1 MPGGNDLKAPDRSR
15 VLFLQ
20 GPLSPLF
27 RLIGDRIREAGHE
40 VFRINLCAG
49 DWLHWHG
56 LECTSFRG
64 QPSDWP
70 DFISRFLADN
80 RITDLVLHGD
90 QRLYHR
96 LAINCAK
103 KEGIQIAVT
112 ELGYLRPGWMTL
124 EKNGLSTLSHFP
136 DDPVHVRRIADEV
149 GDVDFSP
156 MFPGSFYLQT
166 VPDVTYNLANVILKP
181 LYPHYERHT
190 IYHPVPEYLRG
201 AVRLLGEKRRNRDV
215 DSALARMME
224 DGTPF
229 FVLPLQLEGDF
240 QLRRHSPYESFADVI
255 DLVLGSFAEAAP
267 VAAHLVLK
275 SHPLDVGYENWP
287 EVIGKAVTRYG
298 LEGRV
303 HFFDGGNLG
312 ALFKHACGMVTLNS
326 TAGLEALQ
334 AGLPVKTLV
343 PAHYDIAGL
352 TSRVPLETFWTA
364 PEKPDPAL
372 LEAFLRAIAGT
383 IQVRGSIHNRDGV
396 PVAAENIA
404 RRILERSLN
413 EPGAFVDPP
422 PRLERAR
429 ALGVPL

>member
-1 MPGGNDLKAPDRSR
+1 MPGANEPQEGARRR

-27 RLIGDRIREAGHE
+27 RLTGKRISEAGHD

-56 LECTSFRG
+56 PECTSYRG
-64 QPSDWP
+64 RSTDWP
-70 DFISRFLADN
+70 EFIGRFLAEN

-90 QRLYHR
+90 QRIYHR
-96 LAINCAK
+96 AAIQCALQLD
-103 KEGIQIAVT
+103 IRIAVT

-136 DDPVHVRRIADEV
+136 DDPARIRRIAEEV
-149 GDVDFSP
+149 GDVDFTP
-156 MFPGSFYLQT
+156 MFPGSIYLQT
-166 VPDVTYNLANVILKP
+166 VPDVIYNLANVLLKP

-201 AVRLLGEKRRNRDV
+201 AIRLLGEKRRAWAADTV
-215 DSALARMME
+215 LAGLAAE
-224 DGTPF
+224 DRPIF
-229 FVLPLQLEGDF
+229 LLPLQLEGDF
-240 QLRRHSPYESFADVI
+240 QLRRHSPF
-255 DLVLGSFAEAAP
+255 GSFAEVIERVLASFARSAP
-267 VAAHLVLK
+267 ADACLVLK

-287 EVIGKAVTRYG
+287 KVIGEAAQRHGV
-298 LEGRV
+298 EGRV
-303 HFFDGGNLG
+303 HFLDGGNLG
-312 ALFKHACGMVTLNS
+312 AMFKHAGGMVTLNS

-352 TSRVPLETFWTA
+352 TSQAPLHAFWTR
-364 PEKPDPAL
+364 PEKPDPEL

-383 IQVRGSIHNRDGV
+383 IQVRGSIHNREGV
-396 PVAAENIA
+396 PVAADNIA
-404 RRILERSLN
+404 RRILDRRLN